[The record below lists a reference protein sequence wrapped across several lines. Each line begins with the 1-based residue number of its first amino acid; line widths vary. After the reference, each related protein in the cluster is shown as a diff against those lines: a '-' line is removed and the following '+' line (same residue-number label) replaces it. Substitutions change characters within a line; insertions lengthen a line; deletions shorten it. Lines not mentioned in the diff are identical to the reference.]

1 MCARGGGTACDTP
14 LMPRLNTRSTHKH
27 AAVRRP
33 LVLQIVAHKVDGY
46 NAAASAN
53 AVDGDPVPVPHFGAA
68 LSVPHFHE
76 LAGRLKAAGVA
87 FIIEPHL
94 RFTGQPGEQVGTTAC
109 SGSCDKE
116 AVSADK
122 GKKCARVEVSCKRP
136 AC

>member
-1 MCARGGGTACDTP
+1 MSGEAGLPAP
-14 LMPRLNTRSTHKH
+14 LMQHPTRPH
-27 AAVRRP
+27 AAVRP
-33 LVLQIVAHKVDGY
+33 LGLQIVAHKVDGY

-94 RFTGQPGEQVGTTAC
+94 RFTGQPGEQVGD
-109 SGSCDKE
+109 GLL
-116 AVSADK
+116 
-122 GKKCARVEVSCKRP
+122 RLL
-136 AC
+136 